1 VTSSASTTATPFR
14 LFEVELTKRTV
25 LSHNFV
31 RFTFTGPALD
41 RFADN
46 GRDQRIKLLFPADE
60 RGTGFAALLRSQDDW
75 YTAWRGLADAERPA
89 MRTYTIRAV
98 RPAENE
104 IDVDIVLHGLVGVAS
119 TWASTAPVGSPLIVC
134 GPNADHDG
142 PHGGVDFHPPARAAR
157 ILLAGDETA
166 LPAIA
171 NILERL
177 PADAR
182 GCALVEV
189 PDAGDA
195 AALPSH
201 PGFEVIVA
209 ARASGGSHGD
219 ALIPLVQEH
228 AGRLLARRPT
238 LATEFAELDELDD
251 VDIEEGIL
259 WEVPT
264 DGSVD
269 EGVVET
275 PVYAWLAGEAGV
287 IKTLRRHLVSE
298 RGIDRKAV
306 AFMGYWRLGKGEQN

>member
-1 VTSSASTTATPFR
+1 MTSSAPTTATPFR

-31 RFTFTGPALD
+31 RFTFTGPHLD

-46 GRDQRIKLLFPADE
+46 GHDQRIKLLFPATGP
-60 RGTGFAALLRSQDDW
+60 RNGFAALLGSPDDW
-75 YTAWRGLADAERPA
+75 YTAWRSLADEERPA

-98 RPAENE
+98 RPSANE
-104 IDVDIVLHGLVGVAS
+104 IDVDIVLHGLIGVAS
-119 TWASTAPVGSPLIVC
+119 AWASTAPVGSPLVIC
-134 GPNADHDG
+134 GPNADYDG
-142 PHGGVDFHPPARAAR
+142 SHGGVDFHPPARAAR

-189 PDAGDA
+189 PDEGDA

-209 ARASGGSHGD
+209 ARASGGSQGD

-228 AGRLLARRPT
+228 AGRLLAPRAT
-238 LATEFAELDELDD
+238 VGAALAELDD
-251 VDIEEGIL
+251 VDIEDGIL
-259 WEVPT
+259 WEVPN
-264 DGSVD
+264 D
-269 EGVVET
+269 EGDVET

-306 AFMGYWRLGKGEQN
+306 AFMGYWRLGKDEQN

>member
-1 VTSSASTTATPFR
+1 MTSSAPTIATPFR
-14 LFEVELTKRTV
+14 LFDVELTKRTV

-31 RFTFTGPALD
+31 RFTFTGPHLH

-46 GRDQRIKLLFPADE
+46 GRDQRIKLLFPA
-60 RGTGFAALLRSQDDW
+60 GKGFAALMRSQHDW
-75 YTAWRGLADAERPA
+75 YATWRGLADGERPA

-98 RPAENE
+98 RPDVNE
-104 IDVDIVLHGLVGVAS
+104 IDVDIVLHGLAGVA
-119 TWASTAPVGSPLIVC
+119 TAWASTAPVGSPLIVC
-134 GPNADHDG
+134 GPNADYDG
-142 PHGGVDFHPPARAAR
+142 FHGGVDFHPPAGAAR

-177 PADAR
+177 PADTR

-195 AALPSH
+195 AALSSH
-201 PGFEVIVA
+201 PGFEVVVA
-209 ARASGGSHGD
+209 ARASGGSQGD

-228 AGRLLARRPT
+228 AGRLLAAQAAPAS
-238 LATEFAELDELDD
+238 ATRAARAAGLSELED

-259 WEVPT
+259 WEVP
-264 DGSVD
+264 DDAQNG
-269 EGVVET
+269 ET
-275 PVYAWLAGEAGV
+275 PLYAWLAGEAGV

-298 RGIDRKAV
+298 RGIDRTAV
-306 AFMGYWRLGKGEQN
+306 AFMGYWRLGRNEQN